1 MAETNSFDCGATD
14 FLCTEETKSL
24 YFFDDGDL
32 VQLEPFDDQSNQ
44 ASGDKGIGGSGSEPS
59 ILLPCL
65 SEDCIGPMVERESE
79 HLPRDDYLMRLRIG
93 ELDASL
99 RGDALD
105 WIIKAGTHLNFGA
118 LYLYLAM
125 NYMDRFLSV
134 YNLPGGKAWAVHLVA
149 VACLSLAAKFDEVN
163 VPNTVDLQAGEP
175 RFLFQAKTIQRM
187 EIMVLNYLK
196 WNIKPYTPLN
206 FVEYFL
212 RKMND
217 DIDIPSGPLIKI
229 SIQIILS
236 TIKGIEFLE
245 FKPSETAA
253 AVAVC
258 VSGEK
263 RAIDIDKALSIVEKG
278 RVLKCIELI
287 QDLISQSGS
296 DCSTTTTNTRTTNVA
311 NGSILLSS
319 VSCCSP
325 NGVLN
330 AAACLSYKSDERKV
344 GSCVSSSKTNSPDK
358 KRRKLDP

>member
-14 FLCTEETKSL
+14 LLCTEETKSL
-24 YFFDDGDL
+24 CFFDDGDL
-32 VQLEPFDDQSNQ
+32 DQLEPFDDQSHQ
-44 ASGDKGIGGSGSEPS
+44 ANGEKGSGGSGSEPS

-65 SEDCIGPMVERESE
+65 SEDCIGWMVERESE

-105 WIIKAGTHLNFGA
+105 WIIKAGAHLNFGA
-118 LYLYLAM
+118 LSLYL
-125 NYMDRFLSV
+125 
-134 YNLPGGKAWAVHLVA
+134 GGKTWAVHLVA

-175 RFLFQAKTIQRM
+175 RFLFEAKTIQRM

-217 DIDIPSGPLIKI
+217 DIEIPSGPLIKI

-245 FKPSETAA
+245 FKPSEIAA
-253 AVAVC
+253 AVAVF

-263 RAIDIDKALSIVEKG
+263 RAMDIDKALSIVEKE

-287 QDLISQSGS
+287 QDLISKSGS
-296 DCSTTTTNTRTTNVA
+296 DCSSSTTTTTTSRTTNVA

-325 NGVLN
+325 NGVLD

-358 KRRKLDP
+358 KRRKLDPKMDL

>member
-14 FLCTEETKSL
+14 LLCTEETKSL
-24 YFFDDGDL
+24 CFFDDGDL
-32 VQLEPFDDQSNQ
+32 DQLEPFDDQIHQ
-44 ASGDKGIGGSGSEPS
+44 ANGEKGSGGSGSEPS

-65 SEDCIGPMVERESE
+65 SEDCIGWMVERESE

-105 WIIKAGTHLNFGA
+105 WIIK
-118 LYLYLAM
+118 
-125 NYMDRFLSV
+125 
-134 YNLPGGKAWAVHLVA
+134 GGKTWAVHLVA

-163 VPNTVDLQAGEP
+163 VPNPVDLQAGEP
-175 RFLFQAKTIQRM
+175 RFLFEAKTIQRM

-217 DIDIPSGPLIKI
+217 DIEIPSGPLITI

-245 FKPSETAA
+245 FKPSEIAA
-253 AVAVC
+253 AVAVF

-263 RAIDIDKALSIVEKG
+263 RAMDIDKALSIVEKG

-287 QDLISQSGS
+287 QDLISKSGS
-296 DCSTTTTNTRTTNVA
+296 DCSSTTTTTITRTTNVA

-325 NGVLN
+325 NGVLD
-330 AAACLSYKSDERKV
+330 AAACLSYKSDDRKV

-358 KRRKLDP
+358 KRRKLDPKTDL